1 MGIFR
6 RQDRLETGSQEEL
19 FDSATGRGAGRLRG
33 RIRRRTEGA
42 GGRSPLLLKLTAWV
56 GIVFLCLPLAG
67 AGFALGAMVAW
78 LYDPPPIDE
87 FEIYNPP
94 EATVILDRDGQV
106 VSALYEQRRHV
117 VGLNALPEYLP
128 NAFIAI
134 EDERFYQHYG
144 VDPLGIARAAW
155 MNMRRGRV
163 SQGAS
168 TITMQTV
175 RNVLPRVGTE
185 RTFGRKFNEL
195 LIALQVE
202 RRYTKDQ
209 ILQVYLNQIYLG
221 SGTWGVEAAARA
233 YFGKSATDV
242 TIPEAALLAGLPQTP
257 ERYSPLNDPER
268 AVTRRNQVL
277 WKLLETN
284 SISPADYGHAV
295 QEELDLNPEPLP
307 VGRAPYFIDAVRRE
321 ASRMEGLGGDRL
333 TAAGWML
340 ETTIDQQLQT
350 IAQETLRAGLDS
362 VEADWITGR
371 QVRFQREKSNED
383 YGAHPA
389 RGQTRMAKVVAI
401 YSNSIVVELPGG
413 WRGDLP
419 IPEATRSYFTQ
430 GENLQPGE
438 GVDIRVQEV
447 MGDRGMFRGELVPTR
462 RIQGALV
469 CLDRRT
475 GDILALVGGRQYND
489 PLNHG
494 FYNRAVQAR
503 RQAGSTLKP
512 FFFAAALEQGTVTP
526 WTMLRDQP
534 LRFGDGYSPRNYD
547 NQFMG
552 SVTVQRALERS
563 RNVPTINLVQ
573 TVGLRRSLNYVKE
586 FQRHGNQPWNL
597 PLEWPVVLGTTNVTP
612 LELAAAWQPLANQGL
627 ARGPRLITRMAGSHG
642 GESID
647 IAIPREE
654 NLVGSRASA
663 WLTQMLVGV
672 MTHGTGQ
679 PLRQRLPR
687 DLRDKVA
694 GKSGTTN
701 DLKDAWFAG
710 FTPHHVVVTWV
721 GFDLPLS
728 LAPGQTGSHAAGP
741 IWADF
746 LAASWESLPDEM
758 REATLELPAGYD
770 MMAVNP
776 RDGAPLIPGEPGWVE
791 PPTWRVVQP
800 HQVPRERET
809 SNGRTGMAFFRPG
822 H

>member
-6 RQDRLETGSQEEL
+6 QRDFLEAGDRDED
-19 FDSATGRGAGRLRG
+19 FDPGVSRGA
-33 RIRRRTEGA
+33 RRRRGERRREAEG
-42 GGRSPLLLKLTAWV
+42 GSSIWMKVVAWT
-56 GIVFLCLPLAG
+56 GISAFCVPLAG

-94 EATVILDRDGQV
+94 EATVILDRNGEV

-155 MNMRRGRV
+155 MNLRRGRV

-175 RNVLPRVGTE
+175 RNVMPTVGTE

-277 WKLLETN
+277 WKLLETE
-284 SISPADYGHAV
+284 SISPAQYGHAI
-295 QEELDLNPEPLP
+295 QEELELNPEPLP

-333 TAAGWML
+333 TAAGWVL

-350 IAQETLRAGLDS
+350 IAQEALREGLDA
-362 VEADWITGR
+362 VEADWLTGR
-371 QVRFQREKSNED
+371 QVRFQRERSAGD
-383 YGAHPA
+383 YEAPPA

-413 WRGDLP
+413 WRADLT
-419 IPEATRSYFTQ
+419 IPEATRSYFKV
-430 GENLQPGE
+430 GDNLEIGE
-438 GVDIRVQEV
+438 GVDVRVTEV
-447 MGDRGMFRGELVPTR
+447 MGNRGMFRGELLPTR

-534 LRFGDGYSPRNYD
+534 LSFSDGYSPRNYD

-573 TVGLRRSLNYVKE
+573 TVGLRRSINYVKK
-586 FQRHGNQPWNL
+586 FQRVGSQQWNL
-597 PLEWPVVLGTTNVTP
+597 PLEWPVVLGTTNLTP

-647 IAIPREE
+647 IAIPQDE
-654 NLVGSRASA
+654 NLMGSRSSA

-701 DLKDAWFAG
+701 DLRDAWFAG
-710 FTPHHVVVTWV
+710 FSPHHVAVAWV
-721 GFDLPLS
+721 GFDLPLP

-746 LAASWESLPDEM
+746 LGRSWESLPEEM
-758 REATLELPAGYD
+758 RGASLELPSGFE

-776 RDGAPLIPGEPGWVE
+776 RDGAPLTPGGSGWVE
-791 PPTWRVVQP
+791 PPTWRVFQENQRP
-800 HQVPRERET
+800 ADRDDSR
-809 SNGRTGMAFFRPG
+809 GRTGMAFFRPG